1 MREYRCADDV
11 ESRERIGPRS
21 APDYRRSTA
30 GAEGNRGGGRGGT
43 SDGGTGGKERS
54 IITDKLFAVSRPPW
68 SRTCRLRGRW
78 TSGGG
83 GGGSTRD
90 ISHQCQFQG
99 FESVRST
106 VTLKRVDI
114 YRPTRPNVLP
124 GLCDAHH
131 SRVIHVSGMAGAAP
145 RAHRGFAFICINSR
159 RCTRVL
165 GN

>member
-1 MREYRCADDV
+1 MRISMRRWCRVAWTD
-11 ESRERIGPRS
+11 RS
-21 APDYRRSTA
+21 ALRSRLSKIQSR
-30 GAEGNRGGGRGGT
+30 RGGGPGVE
-43 SDGGTGGKERS
+43 KERS
-54 IITDKLFAVSRPPW
+54 IIADKLLAASRPPW

-83 GGGSTRD
+83 GASRRGGSTRD

-99 FESVRST
+99 SESVRST

-114 YRPTRPNVLP
+114 YRPTRSNVLP

-131 SRVIHVSGMAGAAP
+131 SRVIHVSGMLTGAAS
-145 RAHRGFAFICINSR
+145 RARRGFAFICINSR